1 MKAKLSRRS
10 AVFLIIGGDL
20 LLLLLGWVLLVSPQR
35 HTAATI
41 ARATQAAE
49 VQISEA
55 QRVAQQATT
64 PVAVP
69 KQPEIRTAALYQ
81 LAEAMPSTTDMP
93 DMLLEIDQVARAAG
107 VTVLSITPG
116 LLNPGDG
123 FGTLAVSL
131 SLSGDFY
138 SLTDMLYR
146 LRTLVTVRHGEFDAS
161 GRLFNVGSVALN
173 GGSGGKQLTATVTI
187 DAFVYGAVT
196 ATAAAPV
203 LPSTDTSGTDTTTT
217 ATTTATTTP
226 ASSAD
231 AAP

>member
-1 MKAKLSRRS
+1 MKAKFSRRS

-49 VQISEA
+49 VQITEA
-55 QRVAQQATT
+55 QKVAQRATT

-116 LLNPGDG
+116 LLSPGDG
-123 FGTLAVSL
+123 YGTLAVSL

-146 LRTLVTVRHGEFDAS
+146 LRTLVTVRHGEFNAS
-161 GRLFNVGSVALN
+161 GRLFDVGSVALN

-187 DAFVYGAVT
+187 NAFVYGAVT
-196 ATAAAPV
+196 ATAAPPV
-203 LPSTDTSGTDTTTT
+203 LPSTDTTTT